1 MFRTCVGVG
10 ILSPG
15 ALQAVV
21 LLGQLLY
28 GLLQMVALLPLMLQG
43 PLPPAVVRL
52 CHVQEVSAG
61 LGETHGDGDPHGTV
75 SRSRHSLQEGGYVIH
90 CLVTGRTG
98 EVVCW

>member
-43 PLPPAVVRL
+43 PLPPAVVCLRY
-52 CHVQEVSAG
+52 VQEVSAS
-61 LGETHGDGDPHGTV
+61 LGGTWDGDPHGTV
-75 SRSRHSLQEGGYVIH
+75 AHNQTALTAGPEARDSLPGNKQDG
-90 CLVTGRTG
+90 
-98 EVVCW
+98 